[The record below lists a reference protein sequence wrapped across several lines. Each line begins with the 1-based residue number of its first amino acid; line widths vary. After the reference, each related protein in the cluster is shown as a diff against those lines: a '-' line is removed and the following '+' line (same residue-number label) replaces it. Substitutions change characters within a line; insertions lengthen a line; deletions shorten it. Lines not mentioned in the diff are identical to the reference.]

1 MFTIWF
7 IGVVVF
13 GMYAGYRFGQAP
25 DHVQDDIAFV
35 LISGV
40 LFWPFALAFA
50 IIIAPFAGAVYLG
63 DRAKRKKEAE
73 NTK

>member
-1 MFTIWF
+1 MFTIWL

-25 DHVQDDIAFV
+25 DHVQDDIAFL
-35 LISGV
+35 LIAGV

-63 DRAKRKKEAE
+63 DRAKRKAE
-73 NTK
+73 NSK